1 MKHFFFVLFVFLL
14 GNCYSQA
21 SRDREKI
28 LLEIAAI
35 KKNAERTAKIKD
47 YVDNHTFENEN
58 HFFRDAES
66 LFNGFYSKKDTLNT
80 LRIFNLL
87 GLRWVLNK
95 KMDSILAVKPIEPF
109 LKKDTPLDIQAGAQL
124 IFYDYLRSQGTK
136 IDEARRKSKK
146 SLELFEKLNDSSYSD
161 WATLHGYIVVDGAQ
175 ANDFSSIMEHAF
187 AALAL
192 LRYQKDENRLVD
204 IQGILATVYSLNYLF
219 EPAKILRDEKIA
231 YAEEIKDYQNLIIE
245 NLNAALDEKLQNHYE
260 AQKLHLDKA
269 VAYAEVYNN
278 AHFKFICYHSY
289 LVYASQQEQT
299 ENSQKYFDLI
309 SALYPQFEGS
319 PFHNILYL
327 EAQAYYQYGLGNLH
341 KAELLALEKL
351 KFAETFNSKEIIQ
364 ESHEL
369 LLLIFE
375 ASGQI
380 DKANVQENFVL
391 NYLNNTKEEA
401 LKNQLIYYQ
410 TIYETEKRDLKLEA
424 QQKNIALL
432 KSRERVRSQ
441 WYLISALLLLGI
453 FGTILLIRSR
463 NYARKKQKMQ
473 ESFTKD
479 LLKTQENEK
488 ARIASELHDSVGQK
502 LLMLKNSL
510 VSSEKREQKE
520 IDLVQETIQEVR
532 EMSHNLHPFQFEKL
546 GLTKSLKNMVS
557 TFQKNSNVFYSEAL
571 EAKEGLISKAKEIYI
586 FRMLQE
592 CITNVEKHANATA
605 CNLSSEEKKDAVI
618 FTLKD
623 NGNGFVLAEEGEALG
638 GLGMRTLK
646 ERAQFIGAI
655 LDIKSIPNKGT
666 SITIKVPKNEPNT
679 SHS

>member
-1 MKHFFFVLFVFLL
+1 MKHFFFVLLVFIL

-21 SRDREKI
+21 GIDREKI
-28 LLEIAAI
+28 ILEIAAI
-35 KKNAERTAKIKD
+35 KKNTERTAKIKH
-47 YVDNHTFENEN
+47 YIDNQTFEDEN
-58 HFFRDAES
+58 HFFLDAERF
-66 LFNGFYSKKDTLNT
+66 FNGFYSKKDTLNT

-87 GLRWVLNK
+87 GLRWVFNK
-95 KMDSILAVKPIEPF
+95 KIDSILAVKPIEPL
-109 LKKDTPLDIQAGAQL
+109 LKKDTPLDIQAGTQL
-124 IFYDYLRSQGTK
+124 IFYDYLRSLGTK
-136 IDEARRKSKK
+136 NDEARRKSKK

-161 WATLHGYIVVDGAQ
+161 WATVHGYIVVDGAQ
-175 ANDFSSIMEHAF
+175 ANDFTSIMEHAF

-231 YAEEIKDYQNLIIE
+231 HAEEIKDYQNLIIE
-245 NLNAALDEKLQNHYE
+245 NLNAALDEKLQKHFN
-260 AQKLHLDKA
+260 AQKQYLDKA
-269 VAYAEVYNN
+269 VGYAEVYNN
-278 AHFKFICYHSY
+278 LHFKFISYHSY
-289 LVYASQQEQT
+289 LVYASQQVQR
-299 ENSQKYFDLI
+299 ENSQKYYDLI
-309 SALYPQFEGS
+309 TAIYPQFEGS
-319 PFHNILYL
+319 VFHTILYL
-327 EAQAYYQYGLGNLH
+327 EAQAYYEYSLGNLP
-341 KAELLALEKL
+341 KAELLALAKL
-351 KFAETFNSKEIIQ
+351 RLAETFNSKEIVQ

-369 LLLIFE
+369 LLLIYE
-375 ASGQI
+375 ASGQRE
-380 DKANVQENFVL
+380 KAYVQENFVL

-424 QQKNIALL
+424 QQQNIALL
-432 KSRERVRSQ
+432 KTRERVRSQ
-441 WYLISALLLLGI
+441 WYLIGALLLLGI
-453 FGTILLIRSR
+453 FGTVLLVRSR
-463 NYARKKQKMQ
+463 NFARKKQKMQ
-473 ESFTKD
+473 ENFTKD

-488 ARIASELHDSVGQK
+488 VRIASELHDSVGQK

-510 VSSEKREQKE
+510 VSSEEREQKE

-571 EAKEGLISKAKEIYI
+571 EAKEDLISKAKEIYI

-623 NGNGFVLAEEGEALG
+623 NGKGFVLAEGGKAWG

-646 ERAQFIGAI
+646 ERAQFIGAV
-655 LDIKSIPNKGT
+655 LDIKSIPNEGT
-666 SITIKVPKNEPNT
+666 YITIKVPKK
-679 SHS
+679 